1 MKALLS
7 HEPGGPE
14 TLRLQEITA
23 LAPGPGELLV
33 RVRACAI
40 NFPDVL
46 IIEDKYQLKPQ
57 RPFAPGGE
65 IAGEVMTVG
74 EGVSGWSAGD
84 RLIAALG
91 FGGLAEQV
99 VVPADRAIPLP
110 PERSFEEGS
119 ALLMTYA
126 TAIHALVD
134 RGKLEAEQTLLVLGA
149 AGGVGLAAVEIGK
162 ALGAQVV
169 AAVSS
174 EEKAEAARAAGADA
188 AIVYPS
194 GPFDRDGQ
202 KALAGVFKEA
212 IGPAGAD
219 VILDPVGGDYSE
231 AALRSIAWEGRFL
244 VVGFPAGIAKLPLNL
259 TLLKSCDVRG
269 VFWGG
274 FLARDPKRNA
284 AHVEQ
289 LFRWWDEG
297 KIVPRISATYPL
309 ERASRRASKRHDQ
322 FANGLAVAQHIAA
335 FATLALLGSFAY
347 PRAALIRL
355 LLWLSLFG
363 AFIEVVQAIP
373 ALQRDSDVLDW
384 LADTAAVAAVLLVV
398 RWCRART

>member
-1 MKALLS
+1 MRALLS

-14 TLRLQEITA
+14 TLRLADIPEPT
-23 LAPGPGELLV
+23 PGPGELLV

-65 IAGEVMTVG
+65 IAGEIKDVG
-74 EGVSGWSAGD
+74 ENVSGWTAGD

-99 VVPADRAIPLP
+99 VVPVERAIRLP

-134 RGKLEAEQTLLVLGA
+134 RGKLRAGQTLLVLGA
-149 AGGVGLAAVEIGK
+149 AGGVGIAAVEIGK
-162 ALGAQVV
+162 ALGARVIG
-169 AAVSS
+169 AVSS
-174 EEKAEAARAAGADA
+174 DEKANAARQAGADA
-188 AIVYPS
+188 ALVYPS

-202 KALAGVFKEA
+202 KALAALFKEA
-212 IGPAGAD
+212 VGPAGAD

-231 AALRSIAWEGRFL
+231 AALRSIASEGRFL

-259 TLLKSCDVRG
+259 TLLKSCDVCG

-274 FLARDPKRNA
+274 FFARDPKRNA
-284 AHVEQ
+284 EHVAQ

-297 KIVPRISATYPL
+297 KIAPKISATYPL
-309 ERASRRASKRHDQ
+309 ERAGEA
-322 FANGLAVAQHIAA
+322 IAA
-335 FATLALLGSFAY
+335 L
-347 PRAALIRL
+347 
-355 LLWLSLFG
+355 
-363 AFIEVVQAIP
+363 
-373 ALQRDSDVLDW
+373 RDRK
-384 LADTAAVAAVLLVV
+384 AVGKLVV
-398 RWCRART
+398 TL